1 MTRFWARNDGHNKTF
16 ELHEMKNLAIEN
28 RNVYY
33 KYKGSE
39 GTRTTEPFTNCT
51 NEAKWRPK
59 ITMLGNE
66 IPFNSAPKFLG
77 VHLDRSLS
85 FQEHVKQTKETG
97 HISNKALNLIRFT
110 TGQYSSSPDSCFSAP
125 GPVITATVTR
135 PAVFELDGPRNSSN
149 KSKSEM
155 ANRIKDRY
163 DSCIQAYTDGS
174 CTAGMEDG
182 GAAAVMTRG
191 SARNPQV
198 IKTIKKRGK
207 K

>member
-1 MTRFWARNDGHNKTF
+1 METKV
-16 ELHEMKNLAIEN
+16 K
-28 RNVYY
+28 
-33 KYKGSE
+33 
-39 GTRTTEPFTNCT
+39 
-51 NEAKWRPK
+51 
-59 ITMLGNE
+59 MLGNE

-97 HISNKALNLIRFT
+97 HMSNKALNLIRFT

-125 GPVITATVTR
+125 GPVTSTVTR
-135 PAVFELDGPRNSSN
+135 PAFFELDGPRNSSN

-155 ANRIKDRY
+155 
-163 DSCIQAYTDGS
+163 AYTDGS